1 MRLKKA
7 LARPEGPNHM
17 DEDYD
22 QFSQREDPL
31 PTRLFVYSFGTGL
44 AALVAAGLMF
54 LLQTGVLFRPIAKHN
69 LRDVE
74 ASNKRILRWTK
85 LAACLGAGIGIYYSA
100 RAELHIRLK
109 DREPVRR

>member
-1 MRLKKA
+1 
-7 LARPEGPNHM
+7 M

-22 QFSQREDPL
+22 QLPKREDPRS
-31 PTRLFVYSFGTGL
+31 TRLFVYAFGTGL

-54 LLQTGVLFRPIAKHN
+54 LLQTGVLFRPIAKYN
-69 LRDVE
+69 MRDVE